1 MKENNTSMKHLGFIT
16 RTLLLLTALVGFN
29 PLAKAQDNARIELLR
44 SKVQTDYVWVAAH
57 RADYVYAPENSL
69 QALENAIYFGADL
82 IETDVRLTKD
92 GHVVMMH
99 DYTVDRMTDGTGRVS
114 DLTLEEIKKLRLKT
128 NWGGSTHFQV
138 PTLEEF
144 IGIAKG
150 KVCLYLD
157 KAGYDLPGHEKGHLV
172 KELLKILKK
181 HDALGEAVFVLD
193 WPYEKAKSIFG
204 DDLEKVIYCPVIE
217 DKIADLEAYV
227 NEYIE
232 KLSPVAFQFRFKSLE
247 SETYRLLPKVLES
260 GSKAFVAATW
270 DEHTAYHSDRVSI
283 FTRPSEGWGWL
294 IQQGFSILETN
305 YARDLIRYLDSENRH
320 GFVKGE

>member
-1 MKENNTSMKHLGFIT
+1 MKHIGLIT
-16 RTLLLLTALVGFN
+16 KTLFLLVFFVGFSH
-29 PLAKAQDNARIELLR
+29 LAKAQNNNPIELLR
-44 SKVQTDYVWVAAH
+44 SKAPTDYVWVAAH
-57 RADYVYAPENSL
+57 RADYVYAPENSI

-99 DYTVDRMTDGTGRVS
+99 DYTVDRMTNGTGRVY

-128 NWGGSTHFQV
+128 NWGGSTNYQI

-157 KAGYDLPGHEKGHLV
+157 KAGYDLPEHEKGHLV

-181 HDALGEAVFVLD
+181 HDTLSEAIFVLD

-217 DKIADLEAYV
+217 DKIPDLEAYV
-227 NEYIE
+227 DKYIE
-232 KLSPVAFQFRFKSLE
+232 KLSPIAFQFRFKTLE
-247 SETYRLLPKVLES
+247 TQTYRLLPKVLES
-260 GSKAFVAATW
+260 GSRAFVAATW
-270 DEHTAYHSDRVSI
+270 DDHTANHSDRVSI
-283 FTRPSEGWGWL
+283 FNRPSEGWGWL

-305 YARDLIRYLDSENRH
+305 YARDLIRFLDSENRH
-320 GFVKGE
+320 GMVIGK